1 VGADAE
7 FGVDLR
13 SKSAFLDPVTPR
25 ERRAPIRFALVLVFL
40 VLLPAQITGA
50 LGAALAAA
58 IDFAFNAPEKG
69 YLHLFETRL
78 VSPAVNYNDDLGQ
91 LAEALP
97 NLFNN
102 GVVAGLLLLFA
113 SRRAARRPL
122 TFFTSQKRF
131 RWRLF
136 WTAMATTT
144 AVYLAGM
151 ALSAYVSFGH
161 YEPGTGWMDGG
172 VWRAVA
178 FLACMPLLIAV
189 LASSEEV
196 IFRGWGLQQTAAFT
210 RWTPALLG
218 VSTTAFVFFH
228 GNVFDHE
235 NAFDW
240 ARPLQLAIAGAA
252 FAWAALRTGGLE
264 ASCGAHIAMN
274 LAYTFFDRDRS
285 MATIL
290 DAAGEIVS
298 VEVGSARPTTVEW
311 VAWWIMAASPAV
323 IAEALVRTRLRPR
336 PSGMERPA

>member
-1 VGADAE
+1 MFRAAWSCAERNDRRPLERDGCDREHPATGDARTRLWVVHPVGADAE

-144 AVYLAGM
+144 AVYLA
-151 ALSAYVSFGH
+151 AWLSA
-161 YEPGTGWMDGG
+161 
-172 VWRAVA
+172 
-178 FLACMPLLIAV
+178 
-189 LASSEEV
+189 
-196 IFRGWGLQQTAAFT
+196 
-210 RWTPALLG
+210 
-218 VSTTAFVFFH
+218 
-228 GNVFDHE
+228 
-235 NAFDW
+235 
-240 ARPLQLAIAGAA
+240 
-252 FAWAALRTGGLE
+252 RT
-264 ASCGAHIAMN
+264 
-274 LAYTFFDRDRS
+274 
-285 MATIL
+285 
-290 DAAGEIVS
+290 
-298 VEVGSARPTTVEW
+298 
-311 VAWWIMAASPAV
+311 
-323 IAEALVRTRLRPR
+323 
-336 PSGMERPA
+336 